1 MVWYNPLSWFRRSAQ
16 NSISN
21 ANTNVLKTALRN
33 YIKAVNSLKP
43 NGRTNQAITN
53 LLNQA
58 NVNATNKR
66 VIRNRLAN
74 GIAKVVAASR
84 RGIAQAAAAVA
95 AGAPEGPAAA
105 AVNNATRKINNL
117 MKPVEV
123 GAPIPEPVGVA
134 GKIFGVTKGKN
145 QNNNASRT
153 NINYITKIAKNA
165 TYATNTNRVKAVM
178 AYNPTLNFAS
188 LVNKTNNANVKSLLK
203 LLANVPVE
211 ARPAV
216 AAAAVNAVPNTGEA
230 LASMFANRTALNAV
244 LAKTTNQKLRANIN
258 NRSKAAALE
267 KELRN
272 TAAAVGVNIQ
282 NKNVS
287 DALKRIMAHES
298 ILPPKAGA
306 TATNRSRLNAALA
319 KSQNQMLGSMT
330 NRAQVNTLMNEVRNS
345 ARAADV
351 NLTNKNVSDAL
362 NRIMRHLSTLKPVKL
377 PAKEQPSGGPNNNA
391 SAAALRSFV
400 APGET
405 GNVAPLEK
413 FINVQGTNTKVKI
426 VRTSPMN
433 NWNFANNN
441 NKTKY
446 TLNKRNN
453 NNPVIRV
460 IQGN

>member
-117 MKPVEV
+117 VKPVEV
-123 GAPIPEPVGVA
+123 GAPIPAPVGLA
-134 GKIFGVTKGKN
+134 GKVFGVTKGKN

-153 NINYITKIAKNA
+153 NINYITKIAKNK
-165 TYATNTNRVKAVM
+165 TGYYRTNGNRVQAVL
-178 AYNPTLNFAS
+178 AANPTLNFAS

-203 LLANVPVE
+203 LLANVPVA

-258 NRSKAAALE
+258 NRNKAAALE

-272 TAAAVGVNIQ
+272 TAAEVGVNIQ

-330 NRAQVNTLMNEVRNS
+330 NRAQVNTLMTEVRNS
-345 ARAADV
+345 ARAAGV

-362 NRIMRHLSTLKPVKL
+362 NRIMRHLSTL
-377 PAKEQPSGGPNNNA
+377 
-391 SAAALRSFV
+391 
-400 APGET
+400 
-405 GNVAPLEK
+405 
-413 FINVQGTNTKVKI
+413 
-426 VRTSPMN
+426 
-433 NWNFANNN
+433 
-441 NKTKY
+441 
-446 TLNKRNN
+446 
-453 NNPVIRV
+453 NP
-460 IQGN
+460 

>member
-105 AVNNATRKINNL
+105 AVNNATRKINKL

-123 GAPIPEPVGVA
+123 GAPIPAPVGLA
-134 GKIFGVTKGKN
+134 GRVFGVTKGKN

-153 NINYITKIAKNA
+153 NINYITKIAKNQ
-165 TYATNTNRVKAVM
+165 TGYYRTNGNRVQA
-178 AYNPTLNFAS
+178 ALTYNPTLNFTA
-188 LVNKTNNANVKSLLK
+188 LMNKTSNANVKRLLK
-203 LLANVPVE
+203 ILANVPVA
-211 ARPAV
+211 ARPVAV
-216 AAAAVNAVPNTGEA
+216 AAVNAVPNTGEA
-230 LASMFANRTALNAV
+230 LSSMFANRTALNAV

-258 NRSKAAALE
+258 NRNKAAALE

-272 TAAAVGVNIQ
+272 TAAAAGVNLK
-282 NKNVS
+282 NKNVNA
-287 DALKRIMAHES
+287 ALTRIMNHES
-298 ILPPKAGA
+298 RLPVKAGA

-330 NRAQVNTLMNEVRNS
+330 NRAQVNSLMAEVRNS
-345 ARAADV
+345 ARAAGV
-351 NLTNKNVSDAL
+351 NLANKNVSDAL
-362 NRIMRHLSTLKPVKL
+362 NRIMRHLSTL
-377 PAKEQPSGGPNNNA
+377 
-391 SAAALRSFV
+391 
-400 APGET
+400 
-405 GNVAPLEK
+405 
-413 FINVQGTNTKVKI
+413 
-426 VRTSPMN
+426 
-433 NWNFANNN
+433 
-441 NKTKY
+441 
-446 TLNKRNN
+446 
-453 NNPVIRV
+453 NP
-460 IQGN
+460 